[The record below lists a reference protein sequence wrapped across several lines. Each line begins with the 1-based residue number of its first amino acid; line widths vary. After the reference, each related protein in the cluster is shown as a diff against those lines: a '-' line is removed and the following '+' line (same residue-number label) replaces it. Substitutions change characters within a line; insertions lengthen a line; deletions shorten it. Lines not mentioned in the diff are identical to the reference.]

1 MKWFGQG
8 YVGDTR
14 VGKLWRRELHT
25 PTLRERF
32 REKFLGQITE
42 PPSVRETAFLW
53 WIEDH
58 LPFVDEHG
66 EPVVR
71 DYEKEE
77 IHEEIQRFVTIFL
90 ARGEEEGD
98 GAHCI
103 TDGHDRFPHPM
114 DYTVLYRWW
123 PAEDS
128 VYCPNCG
135 TNFPADD
142 LDMNFCYI
150 GKDDE
155 RYTEEND
162 GVLCVFCEE
171 VEA

>member
-1 MKWFGQG
+1 MKWFRQG
-8 YVGDTR
+8 YVN
-14 VGKLWRRELHT
+14 E
-25 PTLRERF
+25 
-32 REKFLGQITE
+32 
-42 PPSVRETAFLW
+42 ETTCFLW
-53 WIEDH
+53 WIEDR
-58 LPFVDEHG
+58 LPFVDEEG

-77 IHEEIQRFVTIFL
+77 IHEEIQRFVTLFL
-90 ARGEEEGD
+90 TQDLEEGD

-103 TDGHDRFPHPM
+103 TDGHERFPHPM

-135 TNFPADD
+135 TNYQAHAFDSFFR
-142 LDMNFCYI
+142 NFTE
-150 GKDDE
+150 DDE
-155 RYTEEND
+155 RYTEENY

-171 VEA
+171 VDA